1 MIPCGRARFEKK
13 IWLKFWSD
21 EWFDCDI
28 YVKKFL
34 WIEISLKININ
45 FFDSVALILHN
56 NFIQYV
62 RNILLYMLCGSAY
75 TNREERTI
83 YYIQTHNLTLSQCY
97 RQHNKIVWL
106 MLYSDSRV
114 CYPCVIQL
122 INKFKHTHTHNECTM
137 ILFLLKMRISHR
149 PWLLVCLLIR
159 LLVYLIFFPQLF
171 IQSLLFW
178 LTKIF
183 FQTISNTHSQ
193 KEKKKKKKKR
203 REREIEI
210 VLV

>member
-122 INKFKHTHTHNECTM
+122 INKFKHTHNECTM

-159 LLVYLIFFPQLF
+159 SLVYLIFFPQLF

-193 KEKKKKKKKR
+193 KEKKKKKKKTK
-203 REREIEI
+203 RER
-210 VLV
+210 

>member
-1 MIPCGRARFEKK
+1 M
-13 IWLKFWSD
+13 
-21 EWFDCDI
+21 
-28 YVKKFL
+28 
-34 WIEISLKININ
+34 
-45 FFDSVALILHN
+45 
-56 NFIQYV
+56 

-159 LLVYLIFFPQLF
+159 SLVYLIFFPQLF

-193 KEKKKKKKKR
+193 KEKKKKKKKTK
-203 REREIEI
+203 RESDRNCFSINGMKWALSRKYGNETK
-210 VLV
+210 LTNFYKLRHMLDTHKLH